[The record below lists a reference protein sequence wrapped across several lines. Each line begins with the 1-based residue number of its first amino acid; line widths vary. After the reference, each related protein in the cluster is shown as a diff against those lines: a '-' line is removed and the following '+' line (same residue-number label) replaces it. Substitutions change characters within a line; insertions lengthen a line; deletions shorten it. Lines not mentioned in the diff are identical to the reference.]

1 MRVFYRRHMLSA
13 FLTPNHSKHP
23 SLAGGISR
31 YQWDKQIKQQV
42 HNFMSCTKEIVHEKF
57 WDTKG
62 VIWVCK
68 SKMDKQHNGQKK
80 TQKNK
85 RTNNDL
91 QTATHKTEDRAQ
103 IWLASLLSGLS
114 SYQQLCILRKIKI
127 DLTKIL
133 KQCRNQVPTK
143 FWASRHFFPLF

>member
-1 MRVFYRRHMLSA
+1 
-13 FLTPNHSKHP
+13 
-23 SLAGGISR
+23 
-31 YQWDKQIKQQV
+31 
-42 HNFMSCTKEIVHEKF
+42 
-57 WDTKG
+57 
-62 VIWVCK
+62 
-68 SKMDKQHNGQKK
+68 MDKQHNGQKK

-143 FWASRHFFPLF
+143 F